1 MEFSDQNKH
10 FEETYNQYIKP
21 KPVFTKKVAGSD
33 GKSQYSFL
41 QLAAAKEQI
50 IESQL
55 KYYTLEEVSK
65 HNSEKDIWMVING
78 IIYDVSVYKS
88 YHPGGLEKIMM
99 GAGKDATSLI
109 SILKIL
115 LDNIFFV

>member
-1 MEFSDQNKH
+1 ML
-10 FEETYNQYIKP
+10 
-21 KPVFTKKVAGSD
+21 TKKVGGND

-41 QLAAAKEQI
+41 QLASTKEKN
-50 IESQL
+50 IESQS
-55 KYYTLEEVSK
+55 KYYTLEEVSR

-78 IIYDVSVYKS
+78 IIYDVTQYAS

-109 SILKIL
+109 CI
-115 LDNIFFV
+115 